1 MMSIKWVQ
9 LKCLIVLRNR
19 MYGRKWEGL
28 LVKVMR
34 LVDLEV
40 VVDIVDG
47 IRDYINAWI
56 QVKIEF

>member
-1 MMSIKWVQ
+1 
-9 LKCLIVLRNR
+9 

-47 IRDYINAWI
+47 IRDNFNMLI
-56 QVKIEF
+56 KIKTES

>member
-1 MMSIKWVQ
+1 
-9 LKCLIVLRNR
+9 

-47 IRDYINAWI
+47 IRDNFNMLIKIKTESQIIYA
-56 QVKIEF
+56 VKEIDRILGL

>member
-1 MMSIKWVQ
+1 
-9 LKCLIVLRNR
+9 

-56 QVKIEF
+56 QVKIES